1 MDIRHMTQKDLQE
14 LIHERMADIDFTF
27 GYNKVFK
34 EYCEERAN
42 VIGITWQEYMA
53 EEQTKEFLRLYF

>member
-1 MDIRHMTQKDLQE
+1 MDIRKLTQRE
-14 LIHERMADIDFTF
+14 LEELAYEKIEQIDFTF

-42 VIGITWQEYMA
+42 ILGLTWEQYMV
-53 EEQTKEFLRLYF
+53 EEQTKQLLNL